1 MTSYYQP
8 GSDLT
13 KGKVGREIF
22 ASSYEEALFFLRP
35 GEELY
40 ATVEFE
46 RFTTAPW
53 IGSKRDWDGIQRYP
67 YQLYALTK
75 TEHSRSV

>member
-8 GSDLT
+8 GSDLI

-22 ASSYEEALFFLRP
+22 ASSYEEAKFFLQP

-40 ATVEFE
+40 GYVEFE
-46 RFTTAPW
+46 KFAAAPW
-53 IGSKRDWDGIQRYP
+53 LGSKRDWDGIQEYP
-67 YQLYALTK
+67 YRLYALTAA
-75 TEHSRSV
+75 EHSHSV